1 MNQTLSTLLF
11 SMIVDFF
18 VFVSKLICGIVSGS
32 NALIADS
39 FYTFSNFITDILASI
54 GTKLSK
60 KRPNKTHP
68 FGYGKVE
75 YLASIVIGFTILIIA
90 IVIFLLS
97 FLETKRSYHLWI
109 YLILGICII
118 CKSFVSHHTLKIGKK
133 HKSDILI
140 STAHIASID
149 IVSTTCITVVM
160 ILSQLFP
167 NTSIF
172 LYIDKIISI
181 FISYEILRL
190 AYRMLKE
197 NMLAIIGEVD
207 QNEALIKQ
215 IEKVVEEI
223 PHVDLVQVQLIKYGS
238 YYKASL
244 KIALSPDITLKQLFR
259 IEQKI
264 NRTIKKKKFGIKYTT
279 IEIIEE

>member
-1 MNQTLSTLLF
+1 
-11 SMIVDFF
+11 
-18 VFVSKLICGIVSGS
+18 
-32 NALIADS
+32 
-39 FYTFSNFITDILASI
+39 
-54 GTKLSK
+54 
-60 KRPNKTHP
+60 
-68 FGYGKVE
+68 
-75 YLASIVIGFTILIIA
+75 
-90 IVIFLLS
+90 
-97 FLETKRSYHLWI
+97 
-109 YLILGICII
+109 
-118 CKSFVSHHTLKIGKK
+118 
-133 HKSDILI
+133 
-140 STAHIASID
+140 
-149 IVSTTCITVVM
+149 M

-172 LYIDKIISI
+172 LYIDRIISI

-264 NRTIKKKKFGIKYTT
+264 NRTIKKKKFEIKYTT